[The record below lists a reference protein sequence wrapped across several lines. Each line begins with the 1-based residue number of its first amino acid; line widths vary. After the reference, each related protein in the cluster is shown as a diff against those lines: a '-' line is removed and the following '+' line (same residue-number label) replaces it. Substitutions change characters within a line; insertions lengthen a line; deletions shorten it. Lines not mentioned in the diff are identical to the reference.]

1 MDNLVSRNIC
11 LDADDIKCVFCG
23 VSNQS
28 IEHIFLSCNKIHPL
42 WIKFFS
48 WFGCF
53 YICSEN
59 LRAHFEMDSSCVVL
73 NVD

>member
-42 WIKFFS
+42 WIKCFS